1 MFNSSFEHGVTD
13 IRRIELNEDYEFRF
27 WTSRFGCNSRELVDA
42 LVAVGIDADAVA
54 APWTGPCSMRISRMI
69 SSRVRFAGTKGSIFL
84 WCR

>member
-1 MFNSSFEHGVTD
+1 MFNSSCEHGVTD

-54 APWTGPCSMRISRMI
+54 AHLGKTPLNTIPAQR
-69 SSRVRFAGTKGSIFL
+69 
-84 WCR
+84 